1 MVENPVI
8 YELNTW
14 VWLDELSRRNDR
26 PIDLAGVPPEDWDA
40 IRELAFDAV

>member
-26 PIDLAGVPPEDWDA
+26 PIDLARVPPEEWDA